1 MMRQTKLILTI
12 ISILLAALML
22 TGCKWGSKDP
32 LKPDY
37 PVPPVDSNAE
47 SMGGD
52 ETKLESPE
60 GGGAVGLIYTTTAE
74 LSLSS
79 GSISMLFGNPKRSN
93 QNMTVAISVQD
104 IIIAESGLLEPGNRI
119 STLSLNR
126 AGAESMVAEGVYNAK
141 FVVEFYDA
149 LSGEKAMVNTEIP
162 IKLTAK

>member
-12 ISILLAALML
+12 ISILLAALLL

-37 PVPPVDSNAE
+37 PVPPVDTNAE
-47 SMGGD
+47 TMGGD

-60 GGGAVGLIYTTTAE
+60 GGGAVGLIYTTTAD
-74 LSLSS
+74 LSLRS
-79 GSISMLFGNPKRSN
+79 GAISMMFGNPMRSN
-93 QNMTVAISVQD
+93 QNMTVSISVQD
-104 IIIAESGLLEPGNRI
+104 VIIAESGLLEPGNRI
-119 STLSLNR
+119 STIYLNKT
-126 AGAESMVAEGVYNAK
+126 GAEMMVNEGVYNAK

>member
-22 TGCKWGSKDP
+22 TGCKWGSSDP
-32 LKPDY
+32 LNPDY
-37 PVPPVDSNAE
+37 PVPPVDTNAE
-47 SMGGD
+47 TMEGD

-60 GGGAVGLIYTTTAE
+60 GGGAVGLIYTTTAK

-79 GSISMLFGNPKRSN
+79 GTISMLFGNPQRSN

-104 IIIAESGLLEPGNRI
+104 VIIAESGLLEPGNRI
-119 STLSLNR
+119 SVMSLNKK
-126 AGAESMVAEGVYNAK
+126 GAEVMVNEGVYNAK

-149 LSGEKAMVNTEIP
+149 DSGEKAMINTEIP
-162 IKLTAK
+162 ITVTAK